1 METTKEYISH
11 ELSKAKDILFK
22 SPESN
27 AAREIVSRLIEDLQ
41 NSKGE

>member
-11 ELSKAKDILFK
+11 ELSKAQDILFK
-22 SPESN
+22 NPESN
-27 AAREIVSRLIEDLQ
+27 AAREIVSRLIQDLQ

>member
-11 ELSKAKDILFK
+11 ELSKAQDILLEN
-22 SPESN
+22 PESN
-27 AAREIVSRLIEDLQ
+27 AAREIVSRLIKDLQ